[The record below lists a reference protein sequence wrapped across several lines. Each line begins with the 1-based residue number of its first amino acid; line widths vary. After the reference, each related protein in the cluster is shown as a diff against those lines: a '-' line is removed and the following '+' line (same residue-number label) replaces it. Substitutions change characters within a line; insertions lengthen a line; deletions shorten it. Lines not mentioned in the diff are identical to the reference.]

1 MAHTHDFPQ
10 QDGSILRFTH
20 RSTECPQPAWLPEV
34 GEFAVSEAGDYIVRA
49 IISRANKAIDESG
62 PGAAACRIEYPYDVG
77 DGPQSSTSDIGG
89 IRFEVRAGGEGFSD
103 PTITFV
109 P

>member
-1 MAHTHDFPQ
+1 MKK
-10 QDGSILRFTH
+10 
-20 RSTECPQPAWLPEV
+20 
-34 GEFAVSEAGDYIVRA
+34 SELIRELEKYPDDSEIQ
-49 IISRANKAIDESG
+49 
-62 PGAAACRIEYPYDVG
+62 IEYPYDVG